1 MTDPHRHASQPKLIS
16 RLKRAEGHLR
26 SVGAVIEERRP
37 RRDVATQ
44 LQTVESA
51 VRNVTPALIHDH
63 VDHYH
68 VDHCLDAEGS
78 DHNRAEL
85 EAMTRFH

>member
-1 MTDPHRHASQPKLIS
+1 MTDPHRHTSHLKLIS

-26 SVGAVIEERRP
+26 SVIAMIEERRP

-44 LQTVESA
+44 LRAVESA
-51 VRNVTPALIHDH
+51 IRNAEQALIRD
-63 VDHYH
+63 H

-78 DHNRAEL
+78 DHYRAEL
-85 EAMTRFH
+85 EAITPFR